1 MMDAALFAEK
11 ESESWGWSWVT
22 GQQDREGSARPSWNN
37 PPMTTT
43 PSAVRN
49 IPLDKLVPSPANVR
63 KTPPSAAEEAEL
75 KASIRAR
82 GLKQNLIAH
91 PAAGDKGVHAVTA
104 GGRRLK
110 ALQELAAEGAIP
122 ADFRVPCL
130 IEEPEAA
137 LETSLMENR
146 IRAALSPADEFVAM
160 AALIDRG
167 ETVEAIAIRF
177 GVSERHVRQRLR
189 LGKLAPELLDAYR
202 NGNIS
207 LDVVTAFTLGADHQ
221 AQLAVWHQLKD
232 QSYIPPYTVRRLL
245 TQSTIP
251 LDSDLG
257 RFVGSTAYETAGGTV
272 TRDLFS
278 GDDEGFMDDAPL
290 VRRLALEKLEQKA
303 AELRSSWAWT
313 RAMLDPEYDFTAQYH
328 RIRPHPAEL
337 PPEIAGEIERIEQR
351 LAELEEISEDEWTDE
366 LITEAAR
373 LEERRDEL
381 AESLADLAVYAEK
394 DRAIA
399 GVIVTIGDDG
409 EFRLHEGLV
418 ERSAISAEDSGN
430 DEMVGFEARD
440 DNKISRCSPNAEQAL
455 RKECGFSQLL
465 VDDLKAYRLQ
475 ITRAHLGADFNV
487 AFDLALYALCADLF
501 ERFGYR
507 SHPLDLRVIETQPR
521 SSLNDLAGTAA
532 DDLLEAQGRALDLDW
547 LKLSPAEGFSAL
559 AALPFEAKQRLFAR
573 CIALCL
579 KPQLSIEDGAD
590 QVVEAAGSR
599 LAIPFADY
607 WRPTAANYWGR
618 VKKAHGLAIAKEILG
633 DRWARDHAGDKKP
646 ELAAALETAFD
657 PEKSNACIGLDRAA
671 REPAAVWLPPG
682 MAYAD
687 AAMNNAAAEPQCA
700 EAAPLTGDPDEAA
713 PAEVDLAAAEL
724 PAFLTEDEPAGVAL
738 NGASAH

>member
-1 MMDAALFAEK
+1 
-11 ESESWGWSWVT
+11 
-22 GQQDREGSARPSWNN
+22 
-37 PPMTTT
+37 MTTT

-49 IPLDKLVPSPANVR
+49 IPLDKLVPSPTNVR
-63 KTPPSAAEEAEL
+63 KTPPSAVEDAEL

-82 GLKQNLIAH
+82 GLKQNLVVH
-91 PAAGDKGVHAVTA
+91 PSPGEKGVHAVTA
-104 GGRRLK
+104 GSRRLK
-110 ALQELAAEGAIP
+110 ALQELAAEGVIP

-130 IEEPEAA
+130 VEEPEAA

-167 ETVEAIAIRF
+167 EPVEAVATRF

-202 NGNIS
+202 NGDIS

-221 AQLAVWHQLKD
+221 AQLAVWHQLKG

-245 TQSTIP
+245 TQTAIP
-251 LDSDLG
+251 LNSDLG
-257 RFVGSTAYETAGGTV
+257 LFVGSAAYEAAGGAV

-278 GDDEGFMDDAPL
+278 ADDEGFMDDAAL
-290 VRRLALEKLEQKA
+290 VRRLAIEKLEQKT

-313 RAMLDPEYDFTAQYH
+313 RAMLDPEYDFTAQYL
-328 RIRPHPAEL
+328 RVRPQPAEL
-337 PPEIAGEIERIEQR
+337 PAEITGEIERIEER
-351 LAELEEISEDEWTDE
+351 LAQLEEISEDEWSDA
-366 LITEAAR
+366 LMTEAAR

-381 AESLADLAVYAEK
+381 AERVEDLAVYSDK
-394 DRAIA
+394 DRAVA

-418 ERSAISAEDSGN
+418 ERSAIDAEHSGD
-430 DEMVGFEARD
+430 DETVGFKARPD
-440 DNKISRCSPNAEQAL
+440 DETPCRSLSAEQAV

-475 ITRAHLGADFNV
+475 ITRAHLATDFGV
-487 AFDLALYALCADLF
+487 AFDLALYALCVDLF

-507 SHPLDLRVIETQPR
+507 SHPLELRAIEPPLHN
-521 SSLNDLAGTAA
+521 SLNDLSGTPA
-532 DDLLEAQGRALDLDW
+532 DHLLEAHGNTFDLDW
-547 LKLSPAEGFSAL
+547 LKLPPAEGLAAL
-559 AALPFEAKQRLFAR
+559 AALPSEAKQRLFAR
-573 CIALCL
+573 CIAGCL
-579 KPQLSIEDGAD
+579 KPQLAIEDGAD
-590 QVVEAAGSR
+590 PVIEAAGRR

-633 DRWARDHAGDKKP
+633 ERWARDHAGDKKP

-657 PEKSNACIGLDRAA
+657 PAKNTACIGLDQAA
-671 REPAAVWLPPG
+671 REAAAAWLSPG
-682 MAYAD
+682 MAHVDTAVNNTSAD
-687 AAMNNAAAEPQCA
+687 PDCD
-700 EAAPLTGDPDEAA
+700 EAASLAGDPDDAA
-713 PAEVDLAAAEL
+713 PAEIDFAAEL
-724 PAFLTEDEPAGVAL
+724 PAFLTEDEPGGGAL
-738 NGASAH
+738 DGASAP